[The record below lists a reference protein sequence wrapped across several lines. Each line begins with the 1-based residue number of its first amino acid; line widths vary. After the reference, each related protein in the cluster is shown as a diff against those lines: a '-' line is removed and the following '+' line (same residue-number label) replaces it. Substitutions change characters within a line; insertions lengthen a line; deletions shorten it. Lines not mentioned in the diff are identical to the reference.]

1 MKRLAALP
9 VRWRLALTSAGLT
22 FVILLLFAV
31 VVGVFTANRLYGNF
45 DDDLRVAAADIQDRL
60 TIYPLQGKINVR
72 QSPDELDA
80 AATGHAIIR
89 VIDTR
94 GGLIGDAPQNSPQL
108 GPPDAGIR
116 DAGKYRVVTRPLFIG
131 GEDSPAAFLQY
142 ARPKSTVDSTVD
154 RMHLFL
160 ALGVVGGT
168 LLALLA
174 GLAVAER
181 AMQPVMQLTAT
192 AKKIARTRDPALQMP
207 EPETDDEVADL
218 ARTLDQ
224 MLRALDSARSE
235 TEAMLERQR
244 EFVADA
250 SHELRTPLTSILTN
264 LELLEAELNGDQREM
279 ADSALRSSRR
289 MRVLVS
295 DLLLLARADA
305 GQRSPR
311 KVTDLSRVVRE
322 AAAEVAPVAPDH
334 ELSVDAEDG
343 ALVDGS
349 PDELHR
355 LAVNLLHNATVHT
368 PSGTHVRATL
378 RREGRSVV
386 LEVADDGPGVPEEL
400 RDRVFERFV
409 RAAGDSAVAARRGT
423 GLGLAI
429 VQAVAQGH
437 GGTVELADSE
447 VGARFV
453 VTLPASTLPDTQ
465 DVPAEADAAPASER
479 R

>member
-45 DDDLRVAAADIQDRL
+45 DDDLRVAAADVQDRL
-60 TIYPLQGKINVR
+60 TIFPLQGKVQIR
-72 QSPDELDA
+72 QTPDELDA
-80 AATGHAIIR
+80 AATGHSIIR
-89 VIDTR
+89 VVDSR
-94 GGLIGDAPQNSPQL
+94 GGLLGDAPKNSPAL
-108 GPPDAGIR
+108 GPPAAGIR
-116 DAGKYRVVTRPLFIG
+116 DVGKYRVVTRPLFIG

-142 ARPKSTVDSTVD
+142 ARPKEQVDETIG
-154 RMHLFL
+154 RIYLFL
-160 ALGVVGGT
+160 GLGVVGGS

-181 AMQPVMQLTAT
+181 AMEPIARLTHT
-192 AKKIARTRDPALQMP
+192 AQQIARTRDPALQMP
-207 EPETDDEVADL
+207 APETEDEVADL

-224 MLRALDSARSE
+224 MLRALDASRAE

-264 LELLEAELNGDQREM
+264 LELLAAELGGDQREM

-311 KVTDLSRVVRE
+311 KVTDVAQVARE

-334 ELSVDAEDG
+334 ELAVEAEDG

-355 LAVNLLHNATVHT
+355 LVVNLLHNATVHT
-368 PSGTHVRATL
+368 PPGTHVRASV
-378 RREGRSVV
+378 RRDGRSVV
-386 LEVADDGPGVPEEL
+386 LEVADDGPGVPDDL
-400 RDRVFERFV
+400 RERVFERFV
-409 RAAGDSAVAARRGT
+409 RAAGDSAVAGRRGT

-453 VTLPASTLPDTQ
+453 VTLPASSLPEAQ
-465 DVPAEADAAPASER
+465 DEPAAQASAGER
-479 R
+479 L

>member
-1 MKRLAALP
+1 MKGLAALP

-45 DDDLRVAAADIQDRL
+45 DDDLRVSAADIQEHI
-60 TIYPLQGKINVR
+60 TVFPQQGAIKIN
-72 QSPDELDA
+72 QSADELDA
-80 AATGHAIIR
+80 ATAGHAQIR
-89 VIDTR
+89 IVDIHGAPVYFAPR
-94 GGLIGDAPQNSPQL
+94 DAGNL
-108 GPPDAGIR
+108 GPPETGVR
-116 DAGKYRVVTRPLFIG
+116 DVGKYRVVTRPLFAG
-131 GEDSPAAFLQY
+131 GSDQPLAFLQY
-142 ARPKSTVDSTVD
+142 ARPKEQVDETIG
-154 RMHLFL
+154 RIYLFL
-160 ALGVVGGT
+160 ALGVLGGS

-181 AMQPVMQLTAT
+181 AMEPIARLTHT
-192 AKKIARTRDPALQMP
+192 AQQIARTRDPALQMP
-207 EPETDDEVADL
+207 EPETEDEVADL

-224 MLRALDSARSE
+224 MLRALDSSRAE

-295 DLLLLARADA
+295 DLLLLARADS

-311 KVTDLSRVVRE
+311 KVTDLAQVARE

-334 ELSVDAEDG
+334 ELAIEAEDG
-343 ALVDGS
+343 TLVDGS

-355 LAVNLLHNATVHT
+355 LVANLLHNATVHT
-368 PSGTHVRATL
+368 PPGTHVRASV
-378 RREGRSVV
+378 RRQGRSVV
-386 LEVADDGPGVPEEL
+386 LEVADDGPGVPDEL

-409 RAAGDSAVAARRGT
+409 RGAGDSAVATRRGT

-429 VQAVAQGH
+429 VEAVAHGH
-437 GGTVELADSE
+437 GGTVELADSD

-453 VTLPASTLPDTQ
+453 VTLPASSLPDRQ
-465 DVPAEADAAPASER
+465 DEPAEPAPVNER
-479 R
+479 L